1 MGHLG
6 IVNSPLAFSS
16 PFSPDIEQNHQAATR
31 KNYTNKAIVA
41 SGLLNLKSIIK
52 YHGQQK
58 DVRENTKAK
67 SKEENQED
75 KGGHRGI
82 GNGQPVEERGAALEA
97 IFRVALDLALF
108 RPAVR
113 SRSLLLLLFLI
124 VEKKCHSHF
133 GLELILFMGQFV

>member
-1 MGHLG
+1 M
-6 IVNSPLAFSS
+6 ASS
-16 PFSPDIEQNHQAATR
+16 
-31 KNYTNKAIVA
+31 
-41 SGLLNLKSIIK
+41 LLNSKSIIK
-52 YHGQQK
+52 YHGQHEV
-58 DVRENTKAK
+58 VRENTKLAK
-67 SKEENQED
+67 SKEENQEDKD